1 MFIYVFDNS
10 EQWEYIRID
19 PEFSWL
25 AKFEFSLAPY
35 MWANLLEESIDVIDQ
50 YKVCLLKHNFIVNY
64 FYFLLTYPS
73 NYF

>member
-1 MFIYVFDNS
+1 VLDNS

-35 MWANLLEESIDVIDQ
+35 MWANLLEESTDVIDQ
-50 YKVCLLKHNFIVNY
+50 YKVSLSKLISLSYY
-64 FYFLLTYPS
+64 FTSY
-73 NYF
+73 

>member
-1 MFIYVFDNS
+1 MFAYCLFIIYTYNS

-35 MWANLLEESIDVIDQ
+35 MWSNLLEESIDVIDH
-50 YKVCLLKHNFIVNY
+50 YKVCFVKV
-64 FYFLLTYPS
+64 
-73 NYF
+73 

>member
-1 MFIYVFDNS
+1 MLDNS

-35 MWANLLEESIDVIDQ
+35 MWANLLEESIDVIDH
-50 YKVCLLKHNFIVNY
+50 YKVCSVVSNFLFNS
-64 FYFLLTYPS
+64 FK
-73 NYF
+73 